1 MTDIPE
7 NQVIDFE
14 ISKAHL
20 EATGWSLNQFER
32 SNPFDCHAVYV
43 YDFRFQTPELFT
55 FPINDRI
62 VEQPAQVLATVLEQ
76 WMKKRHRKKLK
87 GRERRALPGV
97 IADYVKA
104 SQSYR
109 AWLTRKSAN
118 DRMHAFIDLPPVFNP
133 TAP

>member
-1 MTDIPE
+1 M
-7 NQVIDFE
+7 
-14 ISKAHL
+14 
-20 EATGWSLNQFER
+20 
-32 SNPFDCHAVYV
+32 
-43 YDFRFQTPELFT
+43 
-55 FPINDRI
+55 
-62 VEQPAQVLATVLEQ
+62 EQPAQVLATVLEQ

-118 DRMHAFIDLPPVFNP
+118 DRMHAFINIYGDKGVPTLVRPFMSVDSRPVIPVEEVISHAESAREMDLENHPEWFMP
-133 TAP
+133 